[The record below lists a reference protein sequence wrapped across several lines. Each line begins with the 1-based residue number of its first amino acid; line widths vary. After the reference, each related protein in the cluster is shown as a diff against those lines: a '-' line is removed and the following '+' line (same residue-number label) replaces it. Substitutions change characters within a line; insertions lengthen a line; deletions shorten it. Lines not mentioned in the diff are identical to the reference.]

1 MIEEIADIRIL
12 PGTQAE
18 FEEAVERGLRTV
30 HTRAQGMRGYKLS
43 KCIETP
49 ERYVLEVR
57 WDSVED
63 HMVTYRGSPLS
74 PELSSSI
81 GPLPVRC
88 WPVSRSLGKVS
99 RLFSNRPEKFCIAQ

>member
-1 MIEEIADIRIL
+1 MIVEIADIRIR

-74 PELSSSI
+74 PEFRDL
-81 GPLPVRC
+81 
-88 WPVSRSLGKVS
+88 VSH
-99 RLFSNRPEKFCIAQ
+99 FFAQPPEFQHYETIVQGEGLKP